1 MMVPCVC
8 VSPSAHP
15 TPQPTHPNTTP
26 TTPGHGVYTCADG
39 DRYEG
44 GWANDKRHGQGV
56 MVYLSEDG
64 ATKEKYEGEW

>member
-1 MMVPCVC
+1 MSCVTRLL
-8 VSPSAHP
+8 S
-15 TPQPTHPNTTP
+15 
-26 TTPGHGVYTCADG
+26 PGHGVYTCADG

>member
-1 MMVPCVC
+1 MIEPHVPCR
-8 VSPSAHP
+8 VSPIHIS
-15 TPQPTHPNTTP
+15 T
-26 TTPGHGVYTCADG
+26 GHGVYTCADG